1 MSSSFMKMQFHSK
14 KTNMMRK
21 SNNVKRAPT
30 TRQTMKTNNVSS
42 TGVFTGGMVERV
54 HNART
59 GCSACGK

>member
-1 MSSSFMKMQFHSK
+1 MKMQFHSK

-21 SNNVKRAPT
+21 SNNVKRDLS
-30 TRQTMKTNNVSS
+30 TRQTMKTANNVASN
-42 TGVFTGGMVERV
+42 GVFMGGMVERV

>member
-1 MSSSFMKMQFHSK
+1 MKMQFHSK

-21 SNNVKRAPT
+21 SNNVKRAPS
-30 TRQTMKTNNVSS
+30 TRQTMKAANNVSS